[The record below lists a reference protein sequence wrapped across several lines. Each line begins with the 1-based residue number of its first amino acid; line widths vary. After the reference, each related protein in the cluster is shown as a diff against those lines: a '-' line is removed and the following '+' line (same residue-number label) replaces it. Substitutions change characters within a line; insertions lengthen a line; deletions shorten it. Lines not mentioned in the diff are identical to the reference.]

1 MVPKNSR
8 NGAVGSPGWT
18 AVTERATSDDARH
31 RERPGALRPT
41 DGTDTSELESER
53 DLTCRDGA
61 LMLGASEFGCPNSG
75 RPLASV
81 PARMDPLGTAKFARL
96 VRLNNQGILGER
108 G

>member
-1 MVPKNSR
+1 MTQGTGNALAPCVRPTVPTHQNW
-8 NGAVGSPGWT
+8 NLN
-18 AVTERATSDDARH
+18 ATS
-31 RERPGALRPT
+31 
-41 DGTDTSELESER
+41 
-53 DLTCRDGA
+53 TCRDGA